1 MGVDVVFPGEVL
13 VILRE
18 GEKEFKKRALIY
30 TLGKL
35 YQDGKI
41 SGGYCAQILGCTKRE
56 FYRTLS
62 EHGFPV
68 IDLGEEDK
76 EEELQGSR
84 KLAEHLKSR

>member
-1 MGVDVVFPGEVL
+1 MGIQVVFPEEML

-35 YQDGKI
+35 YQGGKI
-41 SGGYCAQILGCTKRE
+41 SGGYGAQILGCTKRE
-56 FYRTLS
+56 FYRILS
-62 EHGFPV
+62 EQGFPV
-68 IDLGEEDK
+68 IDLEEEER

-84 KLAEHLKSR
+84 ELTEHLRRK

>member
-1 MGVDVVFPGEVL
+1 MGVDVVFPREVL

-41 SGGYCAQILGCTKRE
+41 SGGYGAQILGCAKRE
-56 FYRTLS
+56 FYRILS

-68 IDLGEEDK
+68 IDLEEEDR
-76 EEELQGSR
+76 EEELQTSR
-84 KLAEHLKSR
+84 KLTEHLRRK